1 MKRKILAGML
11 LMTMALG
18 TAACAGNDSAGSGQS
33 QGTEEST
40 DTEASGQEEASS
52 GTEETDG
59 EVSQGA
65 EAEED
70 GSAASE
76 EAAASEAAGDS
87 SILVAYFSVPED
99 VDTEGIDA
107 NAGASIVVRD
117 GEVLGNIQY
126 MADVIQQ
133 TVGGDLFRIETTEQY
148 PLDHEPLVDQAAQEQ
163 DENARPQLST
173 QLENIDQY
181 DTLLLGYPN
190 WWGDMPMPLYTFLE
204 TYDFSGKTIIPF
216 TAHGGSGF
224 SDTVNTIAQ
233 LQPEAQVSQDGL
245 SISRNDVADAQDTI
259 RSWAEGLGI

>member
-18 TAACAGNDSAGSGQS
+18 TAACGGNDSAGSGQS

-59 EVSQGA
+59 EASQGA

-76 EAAASEAAGDS
+76 EAAASETAGDS

-181 DTLLLGYPN
+181 DTILLGYPN
-190 WWGDMPMPLYTFLE
+190 WWGDMPQALYSFFDE
-204 TYDFSGKTIIPF
+204 YDFGGKTIIPF
-216 TAHGGSGF
+216 NSHNWSRMPGWWRTDLPSMRETF
-224 SDTVNTIAQ
+224 PM
-233 LQPEAQVSQDGL
+233 LRR
-245 SISRNDVADAQDTI
+245 ISRSGWPD
-259 RSWAEGLGI
+259 WGIEKAVCENILL

>member
-18 TAACAGNDSAGSGQS
+18 TAACGGNDSAGSGQS

-59 EVSQGA
+59 EASQGA

-76 EAAASEAAGDS
+76 EAAASETAGDS

-181 DTLLLGYPN
+181 DTILLGYPN
-190 WWGDMPMPLYTFLE
+190 WWGDMPQALYSFFDE
-204 TYDFSGKTIIPF
+204 YDFGGKTIIPF
-216 TAHGGSGF
+216 NFHNGSRF
-224 SDTVNTIAQ
+224 SNTIATIQ
-233 LQPEAQVSQDGL
+233 ELEPDARVVEDGFTVNE
-245 SISRNDVADAQDTI
+245 RDVPDA
-259 RSWAEGLGI
+259 AEDIAEWVAGLGY